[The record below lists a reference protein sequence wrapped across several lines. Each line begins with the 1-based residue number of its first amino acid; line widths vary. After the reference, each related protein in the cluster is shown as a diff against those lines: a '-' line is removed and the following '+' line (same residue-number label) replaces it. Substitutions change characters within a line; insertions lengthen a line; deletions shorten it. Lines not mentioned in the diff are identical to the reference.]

1 MIFRSFYILVILGLA
16 LANLSDKW
24 DENVRPKVVVDYL
37 QNKSKK
43 TFRFLYIDSQ
53 EAVYMEW
60 RWSFILGINVY

>member
-43 TFRFLYIDSQ
+43 KFLYIDIQ
-53 EAVYMEW
+53 AVYKEW
-60 RWSFILGINVY
+60 CWSFILGINVY